1 MRVPDNLLHSVGF
14 LARAS
19 EPDKFLGTAFIAH
32 VESKAHPGVPR
43 AHLVTAKHV
52 AVQLQSE
59 DSHFIITEEGG
70 ERVSFIVP
78 VDTWRYHPTESD
90 SVDVATAFLF
100 PLSDRPF
107 RMNGVPETIFATK
120 EKIVKYKIGLGNETI
135 AVGLFSFFQG
145 RTRLT
150 PLVRTGTV
158 AMMPVDKVPTSHF
171 GDIEAYLVEGFAM
184 QHQSGSPIFVRSSL
198 MAAVSTKD
206 GKQHQ
211 LEGGGP
217 LHLLGLLHG
226 HYEGISSDG
235 SKSSLNMNV
244 VIVIPANKILETLNH
259 PDLVMFRSMM
269 DDPALWDH
277 PNQAST

>member
-1 MRVPDNLLHSVGF
+1 MRVPDHLLHSVGF

-19 EPDKFLGTAFIAH
+19 EPDKFLGTAFIVL

-78 VDTWRYHPTESD
+78 VNTWQYHPTESD
-90 SVDVATAFLF
+90 SVDVAATILF

-107 RMNGVPETIFATK
+107 RMNGIPETIFATK
-120 EKIVKYKIGLGNETI
+120 ERIDKYKIGLGHETI

-171 GDIEAYLVEGFAM
+171 GNVEAYLVEGFAM

-198 MAAVSTKD
+198 TAPVSTMD
-206 GKQHQ
+206 GKHHQ

-217 LHLLGLLHG
+217 LHFLGLLHG
-226 HYEGISSDG
+226 HYDGTSSDV
-235 SKSSLNMNV
+235 SKTPLNMNV
-244 VIVIPANKILETLNH
+244 IIVIPASKILETLYH
-259 PDLVMFRSMM
+259 PDFILLRSIM
-269 DDPALWDH
+269 DNDTLWER
-277 PNQAST
+277 PNRS